1 MTIQVRLKFHKMLR
15 HQKGSNI
22 FSNVLNFIL
31 PTIVLSDC
39 YQSLFPGDIKGAFTN
54 RNSRNFNIQVDR
66 CMILIQKC
74 VTNINLRSTLTRLFK
89 TGQFDAFVVQD
100 FIEVSAYSDNY
111 QSLHFFE
118 NFAGKLQTG
127 ESTCPEFWNKHS
139 IWIRVPENSSIF
151 YNMSLAIPPVW
162 IWPAKFFKK
171 V

>member
-127 ESTCPEFWNKHS
+127 ESTCPEF
-139 IWIRVPENSSIF
+139 
-151 YNMSLAIPPVW
+151 
-162 IWPAKFFKK
+162 
-171 V
+171 